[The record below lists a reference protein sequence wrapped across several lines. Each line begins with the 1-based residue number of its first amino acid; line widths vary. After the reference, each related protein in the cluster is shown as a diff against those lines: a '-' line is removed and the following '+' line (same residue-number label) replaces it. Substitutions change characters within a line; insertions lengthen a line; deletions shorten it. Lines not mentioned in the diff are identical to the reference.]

1 VSPVWADL
9 NARARGLAT
18 HLLSGSAL
26 EQLARAPDLPALS
39 HEWVATGVL
48 AVEPEQ
54 STPIALDLALRRA
67 AAANLRRLTRW
78 MGPRVEPLRFVL
90 EDEERR
96 SLRALLRGAAA
107 GVGAETRLS
116 GLIPSPGLP
125 ERLLAELARQ
135 PSARDVVALLV
146 DWRHPYGSP
155 LLPALATD
163 PPDLF
168 RLECELNRTFALRAT
183 RGARRGGKVLRGLVE
198 EIIDLDNLCGGL
210 VLAVSEQ
217 ELPPDEAF
225 LPGGRR
231 VALAAFRVAAGSRNP
246 DRAADYLAAG
256 FGETEVARL
265 VRRHASD
272 PVALEEALLQH
283 RSRQLRRQGRLDPLG
298 PAPLLGYLLRLR
310 IQTAVLGR
318 MLWGV
323 AFGVPPELRLPD
335 LAGVA

>member
-1 VSPVWADL
+1 
-9 NARARGLAT
+9 
-18 HLLSGSAL
+18 
-26 EQLARAPDLPALS
+26 
-39 HEWVATGVL
+39 
-48 AVEPEQ
+48 
-54 STPIALDLALRRA
+54 
-67 AAANLRRLTRW
+67 
-78 MGPRVEPLRFVL
+78 
-90 EDEERR
+90 
-96 SLRALLRGAAA
+96 
-107 GVGAETRLS
+107 
-116 GLIPSPGLP
+116 
-125 ERLLAELARQ
+125 
-135 PSARDVVALLV
+135 
-146 DWRHPYGSP
+146 
-155 LLPALATD
+155 
-163 PPDLF
+163 
-168 RLECELNRTFALRAT
+168 
-183 RGARRGGKVLRGLVE
+183 VLRGLVE

-225 LPGGRR
+225 LSGGRR

-283 RSRQLRRQGRLDPLG
+283 RSRQLRRQGRLVPLG